1 MQIFYYLRGH
11 LFLEALEK
19 NVAYGNKNVFF
30 LHIYIFFTTFAAD
43 YNLGKYGA
51 IFIKK

>member
-30 LHIYIFFTTFAAD
+30 LHIYIFFTTLAAD
-43 YNLGKYGA
+43 CKLGKNGT
-51 IFIKK
+51 IFI